1 MQRRRLLVTAL
12 GLAFFVAGCASAKKA
27 YHRASAD
34 LTEAVGAYN
43 IGLRT
48 GEVERAIPYIAA
60 PDRPAFLD
68 TFAKISKERRITDA
82 RVAATEFP
90 QGASEATVTV
100 VRSYYMLNEL
110 TEKQETINQTW
121 LWDVKKLRW
130 QLKWEGKP

>member
-1 MQRRRLLVTAL
+1 MHRRVVLATLVL
-12 GLAFFVAGCASAKKA
+12 VLVSGCGAAKKA
-27 YHRASAD
+27 YHRASSD
-34 LTEAVGAYN
+34 LVDAVAEYN
-43 IGLRT
+43 AGLRT
-48 GEVERAIPYIAA
+48 GEIDKSVPYVPTA
-60 PDRPAFLD
+60 DRPAF
-68 TFAKISKERRITDA
+68 FEVWAKTSKERRITDA

-90 QGASEATVTV
+90 EGSSEAAVTV